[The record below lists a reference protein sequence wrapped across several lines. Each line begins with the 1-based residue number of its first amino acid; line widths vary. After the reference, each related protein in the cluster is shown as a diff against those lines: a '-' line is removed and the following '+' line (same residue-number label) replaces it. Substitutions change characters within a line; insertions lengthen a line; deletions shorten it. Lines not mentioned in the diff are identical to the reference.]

1 MIRYICK
8 YTPVELF
15 AGFGEEVALYNPM
28 LENLDAADELTH
40 RSVCSFSRALIVGRA
55 VDDSGIL
62 VLTDCCDSI
71 RRAWDVI
78 RSLGQETLMISL
90 PHRQDECGRAIY
102 KSELVRLVKYLEK
115 KTGKFFDCEAF
126 RSAFHQ
132 MEPADGPYVAVMGA
146 RIGDGLLERIRKA
159 SPLPVRNNTCTGLR
173 RLGTPPH
180 DGGIEELMEWYSG
193 ELLTQPACMRMTD
206 ITSRRALIEDPNL
219 KGIIYNTVKFCD
231 FYGFEYAALRDV
243 LKIPMLK
250 IETDYTSQGAGQML
264 TRLQAFFEGLGVEAP
279 TYANSGSVRRKRKE
293 YFAGIDSGS
302 TSTNAVIL
310 DQNKNI
316 VSFCSLPTG
325 VNVAESA
332 SRALDGALKKAGLE
346 RNQIRRTVTTGYGRT
361 GIAFRERDVTEITCH
376 AKGAHFLNPAVRT
389 VIDIGGQDSKVIRLD
404 ENGGVRDF
412 VMNDKCAAGT
422 GRFLEMMAQSLGL
435 TIEEMGVRGLSSRED
450 ITISS
455 MCSVFAQSEVVSL
468 IAEGKRLEDIVRGI
482 NRSVAAKVTALAG
495 RSGMEREWMMTGGV
509 ARNPGVVAAIEERLG
524 GKILIPEFRIFG
536 LKH

>member
-1 MIRYICK
+1 
-8 YTPVELF
+8 
-15 AGFGEEVALYNPM
+15 
-28 LENLDAADELTH
+28 
-40 RSVCSFSRALIVGRA
+40 

-78 RSLGQETLMISL
+78 RSLGHETLTISL

-264 TRLQAFFEGLGVEAP
+264 TRLQAFFEGLGAEAP

-435 TIEEMGVRGLSSRED
+435 TIEEMGVRGLS
-450 ITISS
+450 
-455 MCSVFAQSEVVSL
+455 
-468 IAEGKRLEDIVRGI
+468 
-482 NRSVAAKVTALAG
+482 
-495 RSGMEREWMMTGGV
+495 
-509 ARNPGVVAAIEERLG
+509 
-524 GKILIPEFRIFG
+524 
-536 LKH
+536 